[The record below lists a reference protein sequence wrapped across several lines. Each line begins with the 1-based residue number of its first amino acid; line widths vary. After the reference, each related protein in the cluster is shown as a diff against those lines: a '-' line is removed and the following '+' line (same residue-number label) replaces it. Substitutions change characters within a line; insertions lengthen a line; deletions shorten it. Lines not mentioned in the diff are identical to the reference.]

1 MTAAAGAETDAARKN
16 AAALAQTLMAK
27 TRPGTGNA
35 YLTRKGFPGRECR
48 MLTGTHRAGGVSWRA
63 GDLVVPLY
71 DDSGE
76 LVNLQL
82 ISADGRKRTP
92 ERRTGQGAPV
102 TPLKDRIRPGNVCG

>member
-1 MTAAAGAETDAARKN
+1 
-16 AAALAQTLMAK
+16 
-27 TRPGTGNA
+27 
-35 YLTRKGFPGRECR
+35 

-82 ISADGRKRTP
+82 ISADGRKRTLKGGA
-92 ERRTGQGAPV
+92 GQGR
-102 TPLKDRIRPGNVCG
+102 LYILEGQDRQNVCG